1 MREVSKCCCCISIKT
16 GVYIIGIWHMLI
28 LTAGLFEAEY
38 VRVTIELFTALSFL
52 FMIFKDSIMTRMYFF
67 ATYSV
72 FCVLWNIIMIGGSY
86 QVIKKK
92 SLMVEKC
99 QQAGIMKALQTSSM
113 DECVQRL
120 TRSMEGEMIV
130 FLIIH
135 GLIQVHFCFVIY

>member
-99 QQAGIMKALQTSSM
+99 Q
-113 DECVQRL
+113 
-120 TRSMEGEMIV
+120 
-130 FLIIH
+130 
-135 GLIQVHFCFVIY
+135 